1 MAASTSPVPLD
12 PSVTARLPATFCG
25 YPRPVGRAGVRNH
38 LLVLSIAGL
47 TGPAARRV
55 ARALPGARLVTMPY
69 GGGLIGA
76 DQALHLRALA
86 GFGRHPNVGAVLLVG
101 SDTPKIEALAR
112 EIAAIGKPLAAVCL
126 DDCGHDI
133 LTLSDRALRAGA
145 RLAREISR
153 QRREPVDIGQLLVGL
168 ECGRSDPSS
177 GIVANPLIGAVTDA
191 LVDAG
196 ASAVFGETLEW
207 LGAEHLLARRA
218 ATPAVAQALVGAV
231 LRREQLA
238 RDQGVDLL
246 GNNPGP
252 TNIAAGL
259 STIEEK
265 SLGAIAKSG
274 SRPIAGVL
282 AYAEPPRGPGL
293 HAMDAPAYAPES
305 VSGFVAAGAQLVLFS
320 TGVGNSYV
328 SALAPTLKI
337 SGNPQAAATL
347 REQLDLD
354 ASAVFSGEQT
364 LAEAAGRLL
373 GQLIDSAEGS
383 LTWGEV
389 LDEGDEVVSR
399 LGEAL

>member
-1 MAASTSPVPLD
+1 MSP
-12 PSVTARLPATFCG
+12 PSLPETFPG
-25 YPRPVGRAGVRNH
+25 YPRPEGRAGVRNH

-55 ARALPGARLVTMPY
+55 ARSLPGARLVTMPY

-76 DQALHLRALA
+76 DQALHLRTLA
-86 GFGRHPNVGAVLLVG
+86 GFGRHPNVAAVLLIG

-112 EIAAIGKPLAAVCL
+112 EIGACGKPVAAVCL

-153 QRREPVDIGQLLVGL
+153 QRREPVAIGQLLVGL

-177 GIVANPLIGAVTDA
+177 GIVANPLIGRVTDA
-191 LVDAG
+191 LIDAG

-218 ATPAVAQALVGAV
+218 ITPDVAQALVQAV

-252 TNIAAGL
+252 TNVAAGL

-274 SRPIAGVL
+274 SRPIAAVL
-282 AYAEPPRGPGL
+282 AYAQSPTGPGL
-293 HAMDAPAYAPES
+293 YAMDAPAYAPES

-337 SGNPQAAATL
+337 SGNPLAASTL
-347 REQLDLD
+347 REQLDFD
-354 ASAVFSGEQT
+354 ASAVFRGEHT
-364 LAEAAGRLL
+364 LEDAAHALCHA
-373 GQLIDSAEGS
+373 LIDVAGGTR
-383 LTWGEV
+383 TWGEV

-399 LGEAL
+399 IGEAL

>member
-1 MAASTSPVPLD
+1 MPPY
-12 PSVTARLPATFCG
+12 LPETFPG
-25 YPRPVGRAGVRNH
+25 YPRPEGRAGVRNH

-55 ARALPGARLVTMPY
+55 ARSLPGARLVTMPY

-76 DQALHLRALA
+76 DQALHLRTLA
-86 GFGRHPNVGAVLLVG
+86 GFGRHPNVGAVLLIG
-101 SDTPKIEALAR
+101 SDAPKIKALTR
-112 EIAAIGKPLAAVCL
+112 EIGACGKPVAAVCL

-153 QRREPVDIGQLLVGL
+153 QRREPVAIGQLLIGL

-177 GIVANPLIGAVTDA
+177 GIVANPLIGRATDA
-191 LVDAG
+191 LIDAG

-218 ATPAVAQALVGAV
+218 ATTEVAQALVESV

-252 TNIAAGL
+252 TNVAAGL

-282 AYAEPPRGPGL
+282 AYAQSPTGPGL
-293 HAMDAPAYAPES
+293 YAMDAPAYAPES

-337 SGNPQAAATL
+337 SGNPLAASTL
-347 REQLDLD
+347 REQLDFD
-354 ASAVFSGEQT
+354 ASAVFRGEHTLEDAAYALCQT
-364 LAEAAGRLL
+364 LVDVAGGTR
-373 GQLIDSAEGS
+373 
-383 LTWGEV
+383 TWGEV

-399 LGEAL
+399 IGEAL

>member
-1 MAASTSPVPLD
+1 V
-12 PSVTARLPATFCG
+12 
-25 YPRPVGRAGVRNH
+25 
-38 LLVLSIAGL
+38 
-47 TGPAARRV
+47 
-55 ARALPGARLVTMPY
+55 
-69 GGGLIGA
+69 
-76 DQALHLRALA
+76 
-86 GFGRHPNVGAVLLVG
+86 
-101 SDTPKIEALAR
+101 
-112 EIAAIGKPLAAVCL
+112 AAVCL

-153 QRREPVDIGQLLVGL
+153 QRREPVAIGQLLVGL

-177 GIVANPLIGAVTDA
+177 GIVANPLIGRVTDA
-191 LVDAG
+191 LIDAG

-218 ATPAVAQALVGAV
+218 ITPDVAQALVQAV

-252 TNIAAGL
+252 TNVAAGL

-274 SRPIAGVL
+274 SRPIAAVL
-282 AYAEPPRGPGL
+282 AYAQSPTGPGL
-293 HAMDAPAYAPES
+293 YAMDAPAYAPES

-337 SGNPQAAATL
+337 SGNPLAASTL
-347 REQLDLD
+347 REQLDFD
-354 ASAVFSGEQT
+354 ASAVFRGEHT
-364 LAEAAGRLL
+364 LEDAAHALCHA
-373 GQLIDSAEGS
+373 LIDVAGGTR
-383 LTWGEV
+383 TWGEV

-399 LGEAL
+399 IGEAL